1 MSMKKNLLFKS
12 LAVLLLLFSGV
23 GAYAQQVTVSG
34 KVTGSDDGLGIPSV
48 NVRVKG
54 TTSQGTVSDA
64 DGNYEI
70 VTSEGA
76 TLVFSFIGYT
86 AKEVVVGNQTT
97 INVVLVPESTALED
111 VVVTAFGVEREKKAL
126 GYSMT
131 AVGGEE
137 VSQIK
142 AQNPINSLA
151 GKVAGVVVSPGT
163 FGPGSSTRVIIRGNN
178 SLTGNN
184 QPLYVIDGVP
194 MNDSSFGS
202 SNSDVASEFSRNDY
216 GNGISDI
223 NPDDIESIS
232 VLKGP
237 NAGALYGSRASNG
250 VILITTKKGTQN
262 RGLGVSVTSN
272 YLSQTPMLLPE
283 FQNQYGQGTNGNP
296 LLTTGAS
303 WGGALDGSSQPYYT
317 GENRPYSPQ
326 TGNIENFFRTG
337 SSFVNTIA
345 IDGGNEKASARF
357 SYTNTDSKSILPNS
371 GIKKNN
377 FNLRAFTRLTDKF
390 SLDSKVSYSVTE
402 GTNRA
407 SLGTEG
413 VVANLYAIPRNIALG
428 DLRDYQNDDLSVR
441 TYNGGASNPYWVL
454 YNDINNDVRERL
466 IGFVKLD
473 YQLTE
478 ELSVFAR
485 VGGDFTGQKIESV
498 NQYGHWF
505 YGSGR
510 FNYSNNK
517 ASEVNSDFLFT
528 YTKKSSGDFGFSAN
542 FGGNHRVSKAES
554 MSIYG
559 EGFKIP
565 TQATVASATV
575 LIPDYSFERRKEV
588 SSLYASAQLSYQ
600 DIVFL
605 DITGRNDWSSTLPE
619 ANRSF
624 FYPSASLSVLLNEVF
639 ELDNS
644 FVNLLKARA
653 SWAKVGNDTDP
664 FQLDNTFVLNQNG
677 YLGRTTLSR
686 PTTRY
691 DEDLKPEQVGTF
703 ELGLEW
709 QMLESRLYGDLT
721 YYDITSKDLIWG
733 VPVAASTGYS
743 FYNTNVGEINNKGF
757 EFLVGGIPIQRA
769 NFSWDVSF
777 NIAHNKNSLVEFIED
792 LESFQ
797 FTSTNG
803 GTVSVQATKGGGYGD
818 IYGTT
823 WAKNDAG
830 QLIVN
835 SEGIPTATSDRTL
848 LGNYQPD
855 WVGGLT
861 NSFSYKNFSLRLLI
875 DARIGGEIYSGADA
889 GLDGSGVSSRSLQYR
904 DGGVVLDAVTNTGT
918 PENPVWT
925 QNTETITSQEY
936 FGALGG
942 IAENYLYDQTNIR
955 LREAALTYR
964 VPGGLLENTF
974 LNRAS
979 ISLVGR
985 NLFFFKK
992 EIENFDP
999 ESSYSTTSF
1008 AQGVLYYNLPST
1020 RSLGFD
1026 INLSF

>member
-1 MSMKKNLLFKS
+1 MKKNLLFKS

-441 TYNGGASNPYWVL
+441 TYNSGASNPYWVL

-985 NLFFFKK
+985 NLLFFKK